1 MMRWCKKTI
10 RDNKVFD
17 IKYAYKNSIDFED
30 NESNSTDTTEKVKNG
45 IAQWIKYFD
54 YGNSNDVDTDE
65 VNMNFSQ
72 QETTSTDFDIFESK
86 ISNEVTEF
94 LVLIS
99 SHKFDIFKL
108 RKYSKGM
115 ELPLIMN

>member
-1 MMRWCKKTI
+1 MI
-10 RDNKVFD
+10 N
-17 IKYAYKNSIDFED
+17 FED
-30 NESNSTDTTEKVKNG
+30 DDSNSTDNTNKVNKNNG
-45 IAQWIKYFD
+45 IAQWIRYFD

-65 VNMNFSQ
+65 INMNSSQ
-72 QETTSTDFDIFESK
+72 QPETTSTEFDILESK

-99 SHKFDIFKL
+99 SQKFDIFKL